1 MGVGVLQTLE
11 ICTIIEYLGLLGANL
26 FRGGGGGGGVVSFV
40 EIEGVDLL
48 F

>member
-1 MGVGVLQTLE
+1 MGVLQTLE

-26 FRGGGGGGGVVSFV
+26 FRGGGEVVSFV